1 LRFYAEIQGFFA
13 SLNFDGVETTGR
25 VRHLLAP
32 EKAQIGAKGSKPLDA
47 PQTRP
52 VLGTPAKNRTFAIS
66 YRREV
71 LAKNASGSD
80 MKNLTIA
87 SRGDEQLPKWRV
99 HAAFCLRCSYE
110 PFRCYDVAQ
119 RSIGTGNMGLILVG
133 NTP

>member
-1 LRFYAEIQGFFA
+1 MIITCPQ
-13 SLNFDGVETTGR
+13 
-25 VRHLLAP
+25 
-32 EKAQIGAKGSKPLDA
+32 KAQIGAKGSKPRDD

-52 VLGTPAKNRTFAIS
+52 VLGNPAKYGTFVIS
-66 YRREV
+66 NQREV

-80 MKNLTIA
+80 LKNLTTA

-99 HAAFCLRCSYE
+99 HAAFFLLCSYE